1 MVQGL
6 ERTTASN
13 YTIEELLV
21 LVDRKNVQ
29 IPYFQRGQRWEKG
42 DIAKLFDSIYK
53 GYPIGTLLFWK
64 RPGTREVLWVVDG
77 QQRITA
83 LARVLLREAEGPPTA
98 RELYFSLATEQFV
111 WHRQGGPHDTHL
123 PLSEAYKLPN
133 VMAWLRERD
142 LDSTL
147 QARSFKLADRLRNYL
162 IPAYSVETKDDR
174 DIEPLREVFD
184 RINTFGKRMTRAEVF
199 HALTSLNTPG
209 KRDLSQLAHEIGA
222 LGFGS
227 LPCNTLMLCVL
238 SVRGPDVLR
247 DFRTEFP
254 SGSPHLARTID
265 RAETAIKRAIVFLRE
280 DAGVLH
286 FDLVPYQ
293 YLLVTLVRFFS
304 LHANCSEWERVLLR
318 RWYWRAAVHGPL
330 PKLGS
335 TGTLRLALN
344 AISTDRS
351 AIETVMALL
360 REFPNKSRPVEV
372 GAMHWNRADAKTTL
386 CAMAALRPLNPSISN
401 GAGPQEID
409 ITEALTIDRQ
419 AALPR
424 VFDYSAARGAPRSL
438 ANRVFW
444 PPSANDDP
452 TLVLASAERAVL
464 ESHAISQTAAAA
476 LQCDDSESF
485 VRTRERDI
493 RARVAD
499 FVDARAEW
507 ERPTRPPLASL

>member
-1 MVQGL
+1 MAQGL
-6 ERTTASN
+6 DRTTASN

-21 LVDRKNVQ
+21 LVDRKTVR
-29 IPYFQRGQRWEKG
+29 IPHFQRGQRWERR

-53 GYPIGTLLFWK
+53 GYPIGTLILWK

-83 LARVLLREAEGPPTA
+83 LARVLLRDAERSPTS
-98 RELYFSLATEQFV
+98 RELYFNLATEQFV
-111 WHRQGGPHDTHL
+111 WHRQGGPHDAHL
-123 PLSEAYKLPN
+123 PLSQAYKLPN

-142 LDSTL
+142 LDTTL
-147 QARSFKLADRLRNYL
+147 QDRSFKLADQLRNYL
-162 IPAYSVETKDDR
+162 IPAYSVETMDDQ

-184 RINTFGKRMTRAEVF
+184 RLNTFGKRMTRAEVF
-199 HALTSLNTPG
+199 HALTSLSTPG

-222 LGFGS
+222 LGFGTLAYS
-227 LPCNTLMLCVL
+227 PLMLCVL

-254 SGSPHLARTID
+254 SGSPHLAKAID

-344 AISTDRS
+344 AISNDRS

-360 REFPNKSRPVEV
+360 QEFPHKPRPVEV
-372 GAMHWNRADAKTTL
+372 GAMHWNRADAKTAL
-386 CAMAALRPLNPSISN
+386 CAMAALRPLNPGTSN
-401 GAGPQEID
+401 GAGPIEID
-409 ITEALTIDRQ
+409 IAEALTIDRKST
-419 AALPR
+419 LPR
-424 VFDYSAARGAPRSL
+424 VFDYSAAGGTLSSV
-438 ANRVFW
+438 ANRVYW
-444 PPSANDDP
+444 PPDTTDDP
-452 TLVLASAERAVL
+452 ALELASAEGAVL
-464 ESHAISQTAAAA
+464 ESHAISHAAADA
-476 LQCDDSESF
+476 LQRGDADSFISA
-485 VRTRERDI
+485 RTRSI
-493 RARVAD
+493 QKSVKN
-499 FVDARAEW
+499 FIDARAEW
-507 ERPTRPPLASL
+507 ERPTRPAIASL